1 MNFSPAN
8 LLLELGQVIIVL
20 KNIFQKAGKFLII
33 TSYWLLLCG
42 IDRSPKQSNFG
53 LKDLQTKNMLQA
65 MPHPSEIPLSFYLL
79 ATAFI
84 ASVVSAILLVRF
96 LHKKKIKEGL
106 EQITED
112 RVQLSVDSQFEARQV
127 EVEDRDFLKKIC
139 NTKDPEVLLPV
150 IMSAKV
156 FEKTVED
163 YKKSPNFSKS
173 DLEKIFLL
181 RKSLQFTFKNTD
193 AEFIRT
199 QMLEPGTHL
208 ECAIHHKG
216 KNVVFTTSILD
227 STEEQLLIK
236 PPRVNKRPANM
247 KQFSE
252 LFCNI
257 RRGKDADYE
266 FKFKIIGQL
275 ARDLNAVVLSH
286 TSNIKKLQIRISE
299 RLPMDLEM
307 DFLLVTAANYEMIQ
321 DFEVGN
327 QPQHALSG
335 IIKDMS
341 AGGIKVQ
348 IGELPTQG
356 INKGDVFLFHLPYAS
371 LRGNLAATVL
381 VVASRGGRNE
391 IHLAFRDI
399 DMLTHMKL
407 NQYMHRRK
415 VNMEAA

>member
-1 MNFSPAN
+1 MFF
-8 LLLELGQVIIVL
+8 LR
-20 KNIFQKAGKFLII
+20 NIFQKAGIFLSI
-33 TSYWLLLCG
+33 TSGWLLLCG
-42 IDRSPKQSNFG
+42 IDRSPKQANFG
-53 LKDLQTKNMLQA
+53 LKDLQAKNMLQS
-65 MPHPSEIPLSFYLL
+65 MPPLSEIPLSFYLIL
-79 ATAFI
+79 SAFI
-84 ASVVSAILLVRF
+84 ASVVSVILLVRF
-96 LHKKKIKEGL
+96 LHKKKIRERL
-106 EQITED
+106 EKIAENQA
-112 RVQLSVDSQFEARQV
+112 QLSVDSVFEGRQV
-127 EVEDRDFLKKIC
+127 DDEERKFIKQMC
-139 NTKDPEVLLPV
+139 NSKDPVILLPV

-156 FEKTVED
+156 FEKTAED
-163 YKKSPNFSKS
+163 YKKSSKFSKS

-181 RKSLQFTFKNTD
+181 RKSLQFTFKNTGV
-193 AEFIRT
+193 EFNCS

-208 ECAIHHKG
+208 ECVIHHKG

-227 STEEQLLIK
+227 STENQLLIK

-252 LFCNI
+252 LFCNL
-257 RRGKDADYE
+257 RREKDADYE

-275 ARDLNAVVLSH
+275 SKDLNAVILSH
-286 TSNIKKLQIRISE
+286 TRNIKKLQIRISE

-307 DFLLVTAANYEMIQ
+307 DFLLVTAVNYEMMQ
-321 DFEVGN
+321 GFDVGN
-327 QPQHALSG
+327 LQQYALSG

-356 INKGDVFLFHLPYAS
+356 IKKGDVFLFHLPNAS

-381 VVASRGGRNE
+381 DVLSSRGSNE
-391 IHLAFRDI
+391 IHFAFRET

-407 NQYMHRRK
+407 NQYLHRKK